1 MKVKVFNSQTLSEVK
16 ELNLALA
23 TRTQRECIVGRSP
36 NAGLVID
43 SPDVS
48 RLHGKFFYQD
58 GDYYFYDLGSRNG
71 SIVNGYLA
79 QTNQSYKLKAGDVI
93 RIGEF
98 VLTIEEI
105 NSVPEDLPE
114 TVYKSL
120 DATVFSGLREAA
132 NLDIYKIPNQPQEA
146 VNEVSESVIAE
157 KVTETSNQDV
167 QSINA
172 TTDTSDVINFQ
183 ETTNFQEVTFVQ
195 SQEAESQVIAKTP
208 ETISEVFEITYIQSP
223 KLSEELTVS
232 QLSTE
237 TAQVTEEPTVPEVS
251 TEAAQLTGEPTVSEV
266 STETSQLTEE
276 PTVSEGSTEIYQ
288 ATEEPTV
295 SEVSTETYQAT
306 GEPTVSE
313 VITETSQLTEEP
325 TVSEV
330 ITETSQ
336 LTEEPTVSEVS
347 TETSQLTEEPTVSEG
362 STETYQATEE
372 PTVSEVIT
380 QTSQLTEEATVSEG
394 STETYQATEEPTVSE
409 VITQTSQLTEEL
421 TAFEVITETY
431 QATEEPTVS
440 EVITETSQLTEEPT
454 VSEVSTET
462 SQLTE
467 EPTVSEGSTE
477 TYQATEEPTV
487 SEVITQTSQLT
498 EEATVSEGST
508 ETYQATEEPTVSEVI
523 TQTSQLTE
531 ELTAFE
537 VITETYQA
545 TEEPTV
551 SEVITQTSQLTEEP
565 TVSEV
570 STETAQPAEE
580 LTVFENTSSIP
591 EVISDL
597 TTIET
602 PEIVGEVS
610 KEMTPTPAED
620 TYLQAVEALKT
631 TEYVDAIALPEK
643 DAVSQV
649 TDIST
654 IDLGMTALEEVSEPS
669 QTSVEVKS
677 ERETSQLR
685 EIQPAE
691 VEVVEDVAVYTQVP
705 AEESKTEAVTQK
717 SNVESP
723 NLASLQTPVNET
735 PKVSS
740 IIYTKYIALIA
751 HESKKSD
758 LAKFVAQHQEFFSQ
772 CLTLAPPSISQILIQ
787 QLNISISLQISATTS
802 GGYQTIASMVA
813 SEDILAVILLKDF
826 MMAQSSQANEEALL
840 RVCNI
845 NEVLVATNIP
855 TAEAIIH
862 YIQFKA

>member
-23 TRTQRECIVGRSP
+23 TRIQGECIVGRSP

-48 RLHGKFFYQD
+48 RLHGKFLYQD

-98 VLTIEEI
+98 VLTIEEM
-105 NSVPEDLPE
+105 NSVSEDLPE

-132 NLDIYKIPNQPQEA
+132 NLDIYKISNQPQEA

-157 KVTETSNQDV
+157 KVSETSNPDV
-167 QSINA
+167 QSVKSTI
-172 TTDTSDVINFQ
+172 DTSDVINFQ
-183 ETTNFQEVTFVQ
+183 EITNFQEVTFVQ
-195 SQEAESQVIAKTP
+195 SQEAESEVIAQTP
-208 ETISEVFEITYIQSP
+208 ERISEVFEITYIQSP
-223 KLSEELTVS
+223 ELSEELTVS
-232 QLSTE
+232 QVSTE
-237 TAQVTEEPTVPEVS
+237 TYQPAEEPTVSQVSTETYQATGEPTVFEVSTETYQATEEPTVSEITTQTS
-251 TEAAQLTGEPTVSEV
+251 QATEEPTVSEV
-266 STETSQLTEE
+266 STET
-276 PTVSEGSTEIYQ
+276 YQ

-306 GEPTVSE
+306 
-313 VITETSQLTEEP
+313 
-325 TVSEV
+325 
-330 ITETSQ
+330 
-336 LTEEPTVSEVS
+336 EEPTVSEVS
-347 TETSQLTEEPTVSEG
+347 TETYQATEEPTVSEITTQTSQATEEPTVSEV

-372 PTVSEVIT
+372 PTVSEVT
-380 QTSQLTEEATVSEG
+380 
-394 STETYQATEEPTVSE
+394 
-409 VITQTSQLTEEL
+409 
-421 TAFEVITETY
+421 
-431 QATEEPTVS
+431 
-440 EVITETSQLTEEPT
+440 
-454 VSEVSTET
+454 
-462 SQLTE
+462 
-467 EPTVSEGSTE
+467 
-477 TYQATEEPTV
+477 
-487 SEVITQTSQLT
+487 
-498 EEATVSEGST
+498 
-508 ETYQATEEPTVSEVI
+508 
-523 TQTSQLTE
+523 
-531 ELTAFE
+531 
-537 VITETYQA
+537 
-545 TEEPTV
+545 
-551 SEVITQTSQLTEEP
+551 TQTSQLTEEP
-565 TVSEV
+565 TVSKV
-570 STETAQPAEE
+570 TTQTAQPAEE

-610 KEMTPTPAED
+610 KEITPTPAED
-620 TYLQAVEALKT
+620 TYFQAVEALET

-649 TDIST
+649 TDTST
-654 IDLGMTALEEVSEPS
+654 IDLAMTAVEEVSEPS
-669 QTSVEVKS
+669 QTSIELKS
-677 ERETSQLR
+677 ERETSQLT
-685 EIQPAE
+685 EIQAAE
-691 VEVVEDVAVYTQVP
+691 VEVVEDVVVCAQAP
-705 AEESKTEAVTQK
+705 AEESKTKAIAQTSDVK
-717 SNVESP
+717 FPNV
-723 NLASLQTPVNET
+723 ASLQIPVNET

-740 IIYTKYIALIA
+740 VISTKYVALIA

-787 QLNISISLQISATTS
+787 ELNICISLQIPATTS

-813 SEDILAVILLKDF
+813 SGDILAVILLKDF

-855 TAEAIIH
+855 TAEAIVH